1 MLVKSNIEL
10 RYALI
15 IASLLFVWVSL
26 EYIFGLQDKYIAY
39 HPIIANFAVI
49 IPVIGTVLAIRS
61 KKVNTWEGEMS
72 YWQGFLSGLLVSSYA
87 AVFWV
92 IGLFIFFTL
101 VNPHFFDEMIKYS
114 VSRAD
119 ILGLDSTDAAIHARH
134 FFNMPSYLLQS
145 FVGVFIIGAIT
156 TLVASFIFKSKISKR
171 SSPGIGET

>member
-1 MLVKSNIEL
+1 MKLNIEL
-10 RYALI
+10 RYALM
-15 IASLLFVWVSL
+15 IAILLFIWVSL
-26 EYIFGLQDKYIAY
+26 EYIFGLHDQYIAY
-39 HPIIANFAVI
+39 HPVISNFAVS

-92 IGLFIFFTL
+92 IGLFIFFTF
-101 VNPHFFDEMIKYS
+101 VNPHFFDEMIKFS
-114 VSRAD
+114 VSRAEN
-119 ILGLDSTDAAIHARH
+119 LGLDTTDAVIHARH

-156 TLVASFIFKSKISKR
+156 TLVASFVLKSKISKQA
-171 SSPGIGET
+171 SPGIGEA